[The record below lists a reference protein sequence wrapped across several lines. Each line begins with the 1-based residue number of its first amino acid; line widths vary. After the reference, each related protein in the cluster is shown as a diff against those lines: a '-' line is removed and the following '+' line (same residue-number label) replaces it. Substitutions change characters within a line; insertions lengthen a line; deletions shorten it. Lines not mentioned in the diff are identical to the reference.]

1 MEEVLYGSVW
11 GLISRLLATDDVVKI
26 RTAACRWNVGDK
38 YGLLGDTFFFLLKMN
53 SSRSPGTMI
62 RKVNARD
69 TLLRLRNPILDG
81 IRKFG
86 LHSPQKDALPAPREL
101 RMRGLSSFRSTLHE
115 LSGCQTVD
123 TQWYQDKDTWGF
135 SRDGDE
141 YISMSSGSLSPDL
154 GDACWETRGG
164 TAALKALTGT
174 VTSTFGAEGEETG
187 EYEMKNLRQ
196 VREGSLSGDDTS
208 LVGPWRCLGY
218 AYNSKTL
225 ECGQSVW
232 PMPSF
237 LSSFWTGS
245 LRSN

>member
-1 MEEVLYGSVW
+1 MALVVCGCLRLGCARHCGIGWWRERVRHPACQTTSNRPWPVCSNSLVERWARLSFVIMEDVLYGSVW
-11 GLISRLLATDDVVKI
+11 GLISRLLAPDDVVKI

-69 TLLRLRNPILDG
+69 TLLWLRNSILDG
-81 IRKFG
+81 IHKFG

-135 SRDGDE
+135 SRDGDA

-154 GDACWETRGG
+154 GDAWRYGCPRSPDWDSDIDLWGRG
-164 TAALKALTGT
+164 
-174 VTSTFGAEGEETG
+174 
-187 EYEMKNLRQ
+187 
-196 VREGSLSGDDTS
+196 
-208 LVGPWRCLGY
+208 
-218 AYNSKTL
+218 
-225 ECGQSVW
+225 
-232 PMPSF
+232 
-237 LSSFWTGS
+237 
-245 LRSN
+245 